1 MILSFPFLLSL
12 LRAAAVVAT
21 CCCCCYVLATATASA
36 AGVRASWLSTMRWP
50 TGRQATSLGS
60 HASTTARPIPTVR
73 CASST
78 LLEVRLFFCS
88 LVFIVLACIGGSN
101 VLLLAPNSESG
112 PKRFRKTGK
121 GNQHFHRKRIRM
133 WCSACTSTVCQ
144 CECVVYPVGVSIINC
159 VVCVRQVI
167 IYCML
172 R

>member
-78 LLEVRLFFCS
+78 LLEVRLFFSS

-101 VLLLAPNSESG
+101 VNVLLLAPNSESG
-112 PKRFRKTGK
+112 PKQFRKTGK

-133 WCSACTSTVCQ
+133 WCSACTVC
-144 CECVVYPVGVSIINC
+144 PVGVSIINC
-159 VVCVRQVI
+159 VVTVACDR
-167 IYCML
+167 
-172 R
+172 